1 MIMLY
6 TAFLLLLIGT
16 YNVHGFMSY
25 SRISKTTSTTTT
37 LQSDLFADVT
47 PTTQQPNKII
57 EDKIQ
62 SDINGKEISVGSLI
76 AIAST
81 SNPIKAH
88 SVHEANYGKFD
99 STSQEFI
106 PQDKSTMSRATSCLV
121 LPVGLRGEVTK
132 IYNTNEWDRTHPIL
146 VNFKAGEES
155 GYILPKV
162 FSLHVDAN
170 EVEVL

>member
-1 MIMLY
+1 MMLY
-6 TAFLLLLIGT
+6 RAFLLLLIST
-16 YNVHGFMSY
+16 YNVHGFISC
-25 SRISKTTSTTTT
+25 SRISKTTSTT

-47 PTTQQPNKII
+47 PQQPSKII
-57 EDKIQ
+57 EEKIHL
-62 SDINGKEISVGSLI
+62 DINGKEISVGSLI

-88 SVHEANYGKFD
+88 SVPPIMYGQFD
-99 STSQEFI
+99 PTSHEFI
-106 PQDKSTMSRATSCLV
+106 PQDKSTMTRATSCLV

-155 GYILPKV
+155 SFNLLKA

>member
-1 MIMLY
+1 M
-6 TAFLLLLIGT
+6 
-16 YNVHGFMSY
+16 
-25 SRISKTTSTTTT
+25 
-37 LQSDLFADVT
+37 T
-47 PTTQQPNKII
+47 PTQPPKTIEEKIHL
-57 EDKIQ
+57 
-62 SDINGKEISVGSLI
+62 DINGKEISVGSLI

-88 SVHEANYGKFD
+88 SVPPIMYGQFD
-99 STSQEFI
+99 HTSQEFI

-155 GYILPKV
+155 SFNLLKA

>member
-1 MIMLY
+1 
-6 TAFLLLLIGT
+6 
-16 YNVHGFMSY
+16 MSY
-25 SRISKTTSTTTT
+25 IRISKTSTIT

-47 PTTQQPNKII
+47 PTRPSKKRVEEKIH
-57 EDKIQ
+57 Q
-62 SDINGKEISVGSLI
+62 DINGKEISVGSLI

-88 SVHEANYGKFD
+88 SVHESNYGQFD
-99 STSQEFI
+99 ISQEFI
-106 PQDKSTMSRATSCLV
+106 PQDKSTMTRATSCLV

-146 VNFKAGEES
+146 VNFKTGEES
-155 GYILPKV
+155 GYNLPKS
-162 FSLHVDAN
+162 FSFHVDAN

>member
-6 TAFLLLLIGT
+6 TEFLLLLIST
-16 YNVHGFMSY
+16 YNVSGFIMPHNI
-25 SRISKTTSTTTT
+25 RTSETA

-47 PTTQQPNKII
+47 PTTQPSDKVV
-57 EDKIQ
+57 EDVIHL
-62 SDINGKEISVGSLI
+62 DINGKEISVGSLI

-88 SVHEANYGKFD
+88 SVHESNYGQFD
-99 STSQEFI
+99 PISQEFI
-106 PQDKSTMSRATSCLV
+106 PQDKSTMTRATSCLV

-146 VNFKAGEES
+146 VNFKTGEES
-155 GYILPKV
+155 GYNLPKA

>member
-1 MIMLY
+1 MLY
-6 TAFLLLLIGT
+6 TAFLLLLIST
-16 YNVHGFMSY
+16 YNVHGFMPY
-25 SRISKTTSTTTT
+25 IRISKTTSTTTT

-47 PTTQQPNKII
+47 PTQPSKI
-57 EDKIQ
+57 EEKIHLA
-62 SDINGKEISVGSLI
+62 INGKEISVGSLI

-88 SVHEANYGKFD
+88 SVPPIMYGQFD
-99 STSQEFI
+99 TTSQFI
-106 PQDKSTMSRATSCLV
+106 PQDISTMSRATSCLV

-155 GYILPKV
+155 SFNLLKA

>member
-6 TAFLLLLIGT
+6 TAFLLLLIST

-25 SRISKTTSTTTT
+25 NRISKTTSSTTT

-47 PTTQQPNKII
+47 PTQPSNAKTIEEKIHLA
-57 EDKIQ
+57 
-62 SDINGKEISVGSLI
+62 INGKEISVGSLI

-81 SNPIKAH
+81 TNPIKAH
-88 SVHEANYGKFD
+88 SVPESNYGQFD
-99 STSQEFI
+99 PTSQEFI
-106 PQDKSTMSRATSCLV
+106 PQDKSTMTRTTSCLV

-146 VNFKAGEES
+146 INFKS
-155 GYILPKV
+155 GNGFSLPKA